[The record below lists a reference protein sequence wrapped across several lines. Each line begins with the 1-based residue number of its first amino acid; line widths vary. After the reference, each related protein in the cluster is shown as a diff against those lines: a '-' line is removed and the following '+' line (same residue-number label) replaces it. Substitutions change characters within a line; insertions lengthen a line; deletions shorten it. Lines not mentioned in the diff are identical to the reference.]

1 MNSDNFMRQA
11 IEISIENVRSSMG
24 GPFGAVIVRNGVVIA
39 TGANSVTRTDDPT
52 AHAEIVAIRNACKTL
67 GTFQLTGCTI
77 YSSCEPCPMCL
88 GALYWAR
95 IEQIFFANTRKQ
107 AAGIGFDDEF
117 LYTELIK
124 SIEERSIP
132 TYHVNTTH
140 AYDAFALWERSNKKV
155 EY

>member
-11 IEISIENVRSSMG
+11 IEISIENVRSNMG

-39 TGANSVTRTDDPT
+39 TGANSVTQTDDPT

-67 GTFQLTGCTI
+67 GTFQLTGCSI

-95 IEQIFFANTRKQ
+95 IEQIFFANTRQQ

-124 SIEERSIP
+124 SIEERTIP
-132 TYHVNTTH
+132 THHVNNTY
-140 AYDAFALWERSNKKV
+140 AYDAFALWERSNKKIA
-155 EY
+155 Y